1 MDAKMMQIDKTLSFF
16 MDIRKKFD
24 FIIPEKL
31 ENTTE
36 SA

>member
-24 FIIPEKL
+24 FIMPQNSETGA
-31 ENTTE
+31 EPV
-36 SA
+36 